1 MKGIIL
7 KYLFKILGLSD
18 KNNLRVII
26 FHDIEK
32 KDFQKFEKLLDYLT
46 KYFNIISPNEF
57 KLYLSGKLKRKNFKN
72 DVLLSFDD
80 GYKSQKLITE
90 KLLNPRNIKAIFFL
104 ISDFIKIDSKIDS
117 QNFIRNNLYKKKFIS
132 KLDDDIQNMNYKD
145 VQYLI
150 KSGHTIGA
158 HTKTHLQLSKIK
170 KDSDLNTEICYCK
183 SSLESLFKEI
193 KIEDFAY
200 TFGDFESIN
209 EKSLKIICENYRY
222 IYSGLRGNNLNIKTR
237 MIRRDAINLS
247 ESFEVISCYLSGY
260 LDFLYKKKI
269 YTLENWIK

>member
-26 FHDIEK
+26 LHDIK
-32 KDFQKFEKLLDYLT
+32 KNDFQKFENLLDFLS
-46 KYFNIISPNEF
+46 KYFNIISPEEF
-57 KLYLSGKLKRKNFKN
+57 KLHLSGNLKGKNFKN
-72 DVLLSFDD
+72 DILLSFDD
-80 GYKSQKLITE
+80 GYKSQKIITE
-90 KLLNPRNIKAIFFL
+90 KFLNPRNIKAIFFL
-104 ISDFIKIDSKIDS
+104 ISDFIKIESKTES
-117 QNFIRNNLYKKKFIS
+117 QNFIRNNLYKKKFTG

-158 HTKTHLQLSKIK
+158 HTKTHSQLSMIN
-170 KDSDLNTEICYCK
+170 KDLDLNTEILDCK

-193 KIEDFAY
+193 RIEDFAY

-209 EKSLKIICENYRY
+209 EKSLKIIFNNYKY
-222 IYSGLRGNNLNIKTR
+222 IYSGLRGNNLDITSR

-247 ESFEVISCYLSGY
+247 ESFEIVSCYLSGY

-269 YTLENWIK
+269 YTLESWIK

>member
-7 KYLFKILGLSD
+7 KYLFKILGLSN

-26 FHDIEK
+26 LHDIEK
-32 KDFQKFEKLLDYLT
+32 KNFQNFEKLLDYLSNH
-46 KYFNIISPNEF
+46 FNIISPDEF
-57 KLYLSGKLKRKNFKN
+57 KLYLSGNLKRKNFKN
-72 DVLLSFDD
+72 NVLFSFDD
-80 GYKSQKLITE
+80 GYKSQKIITE
-90 KLLNPRNIKAIFFL
+90 KFLNPRNIKAIFFL
-104 ISDFIKIDSKIDS
+104 ISDFIKIDSKNNS
-117 QNFIRNNLYKKKFIS
+117 QKFIRNNLYKKKFTG
-132 KLDDDIQNMNYKD
+132 KLDEEIQNMNYSD

-158 HTKTHLQLSKIK
+158 HTKTHSQLSKIK
-170 KDSDLNTEICYCK
+170 EDSDLNTEIFHCK

-209 EKSLKIICENYRY
+209 EKSLKIIFKNYKY
-222 IYSGLRGNNLNIKTR
+222 IYSGLRGNNLNITSR

-247 ESFEVISCYLSGY
+247 ESFEVVSCYLSGY

-269 YTLENWIK
+269 YTLEGWIK

>member
-117 QNFIRNNLYKKKFIS
+117 Q
-132 KLDDDIQNMNYKD
+132 
-145 VQYLI
+145 
-150 KSGHTIGA
+150 
-158 HTKTHLQLSKIK
+158 KITGF
-170 KDSDLNTEICYCK
+170 S
-183 SSLESLFKEI
+183 
-193 KIEDFAY
+193 
-200 TFGDFESIN
+200 
-209 EKSLKIICENYRY
+209 
-222 IYSGLRGNNLNIKTR
+222 
-237 MIRRDAINLS
+237 
-247 ESFEVISCYLSGY
+247 
-260 LDFLYKKKI
+260 
-269 YTLENWIK
+269 